1 MQELARTDPALAAR
15 LDLFEHRRP
24 EELYHY
30 ASDPD
35 ALRNLIGQPA
45 HRVTE
50 EQLTGALDAWMV
62 RTRDPLLEVFRARQ
76 DPARRAAFMH
86 AVEAEA
92 EARRAAGTGRAKAGG
107 GKRKAAAQAGEP

>member
-1 MQELARTDPALAAR
+1 LARTDPALAAR

-107 GKRKAAAQAGEP
+107 GKRKAAAKAGEP